1 MTDGPSVETDIWEYY
16 NGRSPGQIVVLG
28 ADLFDGSAAQVTQFK
43 NQTGATYPLL
53 LTCGFTQVGD
63 ANFFNVYGDR
73 DNYAV
78 INKQGIVR
86 YNAYDHWP
94 YGARYHLDELRGTID
109 TLLTVT
115 TGVDDDPSPRAF
127 GLEASPNPSRGRVD
141 LALANP
147 AAGALDAR
155 VDVFDLAGREVAE
168 VFRGPVPRG
177 VTRVSW
183 DGQGT
188 GGAAIAPGVYLVR
201 ARIGGSEL
209 TRRVLRVR

>member
-1 MTDGPSVETDIWEYY
+1 MTDGPSVESDIWEYY

-28 ADLFDGSAAQVTQFK
+28 PDLFNGTAAQLTQFK

-53 LTCGFTQVGD
+53 LNGAAGLGD
-63 ANFFNVYGDR
+63 EDLFNVYGDR
-73 DNYAV
+73 DSYAV
-78 INKQGIVR
+78 INKQGVVR
-86 YNAYDHWP
+86 YNAFDRWP
-94 YGARYHLDELRGTID
+94 YGARYHLAELRGCID

-127 GLEASPNPSRGRVD
+127 GLDASPNPSRGRVD

-147 AAGALDAR
+147 APGALDAR
-155 VDVFDLAGREVAE
+155 VDVFDLAGREVAQ
-168 VFRGPVPRG
+168 VFQGPVPRG

-188 GGAAIAPGVYLVR
+188 GGAAVAPGVYLVR
-201 ARIGGSEL
+201 ARIGGREL
-209 TRRVLRVR
+209 TRRVLSVR